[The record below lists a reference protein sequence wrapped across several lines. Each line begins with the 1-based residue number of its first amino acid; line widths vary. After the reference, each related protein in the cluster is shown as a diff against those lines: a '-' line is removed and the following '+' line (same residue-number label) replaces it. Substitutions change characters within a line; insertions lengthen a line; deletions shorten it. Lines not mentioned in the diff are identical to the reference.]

1 MQNDVFIKSEIRLK
15 HSKPKYKIE
24 YLLHLYLER
33 DIISIDEVIG
43 ASKEEIMETIL
54 KAVHR
59 HAITRSRD
67 GRYTT
72 YLPDPTKPNGR
83 RQIRRKSQAE
93 LYHTLLEFYGV
104 EEEQP
109 VLLFSELFEKY
120 LDYKKRF
127 INANNSKKSISP
139 STIRRYERDY
149 EKYIKPL
156 SLASTPINKITTPQL
171 EVMLTDM
178 IKNNAMAEKCASN
191 VISYVCQAFSFARR
205 SEYITKDPAETLDR
219 LLLLSCCKFTP
230 KKSDA
235 ERVLTS
241 KEMCLLRSAV
251 LEHEKN
257 HPLYMPDYA
266 IELAQLTGMR
276 VGELAA
282 LHWTDIDEE
291 FIHISYSEHRLDYSD
306 KTCELIIGEPKN
318 GKHRLLPL
326 TDDIRA
332 LLAKIKALGLKSKE
346 NFIFVREDGRRYTAH
361 DISCAIDRRASEAGI
376 KKTSIHGVR
385 RTVSSQ
391 LNTILSQKA
400 VADMLGHS
408 ERVNE
413 QFYNYST
420 AENSEKAA
428 ALKEV
433 SSKVINF
440 SDYLQNKKKA
450 EAL

>member
-1 MQNDVFIKSEIRLK
+1 MK
-15 HSKPKYKIE
+15 HTKPKYTTE
-24 YLLHLYLER
+24 YIFRLYLER
-33 DIISIDEVIG
+33 GIIGIDDVIN
-43 ASKEEIMETIL
+43 ASTEEEIMKTIL
-54 KAVHR
+54 STVHQY
-59 HAITRSRD
+59 AITRSGD

-72 YLPDPTKPNGR
+72 YLPDATKPNGR

-93 LYHTLLEFYGV
+93 LYQTLLEFYGV
-104 EEEQP
+104 EEEKP
-109 VLLFSELFEKY
+109 VLLFSELYAEFVE
-120 LDYKKRF
+120 YKKKF
-127 INANNSKKSISP
+127 INANNRKRSISP

-178 IKNNAMAEKCASN
+178 IKNNNMAEKSASN
-191 VISYVCQAFSFARR
+191 VISYICQAFGFARR

-219 LLLLSCCKFTP
+219 LLLLSFCKFTP
-230 KKSDA
+230 KKADD
-235 ERVLTS
+235 ERILTS
-241 KEMCLLRSAV
+241 KEMYLLKCAV
-251 LEHEKN
+251 LQHEQN
-257 HPLYMPDYA
+257 YPLYMPDYA

-282 LHWTDIDEE
+282 LHWSDICPD
-291 FIHISYSEHRLDYSD
+291 FIHIDYSEHRLDYSD
-306 KTCELIIGEPKN
+306 KPCELIIGEPKN

-332 LLAKIKALGLKSKE
+332 LLAKIKALGLKSKDD
-346 NFIFVREDGRRYTAH
+346 FIFIHEDGRRYTAH

-376 KKTSIHGVR
+376 KKTSIHGIR

-391 LNTILSQKA
+391 LNTILPQRA

-413 QFYNYST
+413 QHYNYST
-420 AENSEKAA
+420 AENNEKAA
-428 ALKEV
+428 ALMKM
-433 SSKVINF
+433 SSKVIKYRHV
-440 SDYLQNKKKA
+440 S
-450 EAL
+450 

>member
-1 MQNDVFIKSEIRLK
+1 MK
-15 HSKPKYKIE
+15 HIKPKYKIE

-33 DIISIDEVIG
+33 DIISIDEMIN
-43 ASKEEIMETIL
+43 ASNEEEIMKTIL
-54 KAVHR
+54 NTVHQY
-59 HAITRSRD
+59 AITRSGD

-83 RQIRRKSQAE
+83 RQIRKKSQAE

-104 EEEQP
+104 KEEKP
-109 VLLFSELFEKY
+109 VLLFSELYAEFV
-120 LDYKKRF
+120 DYKKKF
-127 INANNSKKSISP
+127 INANNRKRSISP
-139 STIRRYERDY
+139 STIRRYEIDY
-149 EKYIKPL
+149 DKYIKPL
-156 SLASTPINKITTPQL
+156 SLASTPLNKITTPML

-178 IKNNAMAEKCASN
+178 IKNNNMAEKCASN
-191 VISYVCQAFSFARR
+191 VISYICQAFSYARR
-205 SEYITKDPAETLDR
+205 SEYIIKDPAETLDR
-219 LLLLSCCKFTP
+219 LLLLSFCRFTP
-230 KKSDA
+230 KKADA
-235 ERVLTS
+235 ERILTQ
-241 KEMCLLRSAV
+241 KEMCLLKNAI
-251 LEHEKN
+251 LEHEQS

-282 LHWTDIDEE
+282 LHWTDIDDD
-291 FIHISYSEHRLDYSD
+291 FIHIDYSEHRLDYSD
-306 KTCELIIGEPKN
+306 KPCELVIGEPKN

-332 LLAKIKALGLKSKE
+332 LFAKIKALDLKGKDE
-346 NFIFVREDGRRYTAH
+346 FIFVHEDGRRYTAH

-376 KKTSIHGVR
+376 KKTSIHGIR
-385 RTVSSQ
+385 RTVSSL
-391 LNTILSQKA
+391 LNTVLSQKA

-413 QFYNYST
+413 QHYNYST
-420 AENSEKAA
+420 AENTEKAA

-433 SSKVINF
+433 SSNVINF
-440 SDYLQNKKKA
+440 RAILESKKTA